1 MAHLLQLNIP
11 LTLKTNNMNNEF
23 TPYEQA
29 LDLKKLG
36 FNEECLAFYN
46 STLKTPNELLY
57 PQYGGEVG
65 NWNVENHLIS
75 APLYQQAFRW
85 FREKG
90 YLMSISRKFFRLDN
104 SIEYNYFICPPDT
117 NEPIEDNILEEYTIY
132 EEAELACLKK
142 LIEIVKNK

>member
-1 MAHLLQLNIP
+1 LNIP

>member
-1 MAHLLQLNIP
+1 
-11 LTLKTNNMNNEF
+11 MNNEF
-23 TPYEQA
+23 SPYDQA
-29 LDLKKLG
+29 LELKKLG

-46 STLKTPNELLY
+46 STFRTPNELLY

-85 FREKG
+85 FREKYGLCIVIKPIDDKKLELG
-90 YLMSISRKFFRLDN
+90 YNLTKNGLIMSPHL
-104 SIEYNYFICPPDT
+104 T
-117 NEPIEDNILEEYTIY
+117 Y

-142 LIEIVKNK
+142 LIEIIKNK